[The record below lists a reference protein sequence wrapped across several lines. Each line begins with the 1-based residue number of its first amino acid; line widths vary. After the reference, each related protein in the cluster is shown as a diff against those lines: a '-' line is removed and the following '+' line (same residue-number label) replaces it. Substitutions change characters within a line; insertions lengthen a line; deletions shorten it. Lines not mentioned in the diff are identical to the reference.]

1 MESVYF
7 IVLKLLDLSLNVYSA
22 NCIASSQRKQDSL
35 HLSACNDQ
43 VFPCVCFYLFFYWD
57 LLNITM
63 LYILHCTFQP
73 SFSILCHQT
82 VLLR

>member
-1 MESVYF
+1 MF
-7 IVLKLLDLSLNVYSA
+7 IQQIVLPLLRESR
-22 NCIASSQRKQDSL
+22 IPL

-82 VLLR
+82 ALLR